1 MQPSA
6 ILTAGRLRGPRPP
19 TRRAEPVGMPLPH
32 LRYESIAPVMIVER
46 VEPTRDFFR
55 DRLGFTQT
63 AVVTHDDALGF
74 AMLEKDGV
82 TVMIQSHASV
92 IDDVGHDAA
101 RAVNETISGR
111 GAVGLFISVS
121 DVELVVPQIA
131 DADVIVALRKTFY
144 GMHEITVREPGGH
157 AVTFASRLPQ

>member
-1 MQPSA
+1 
-6 ILTAGRLRGPRPP
+6 
-19 TRRAEPVGMPLPH
+19 MPLPH
-32 LRYESIAPVMIVER
+32 LRYESIAPVLIVER

-101 RAVNETISGR
+101 RAVNETLSGR
-111 GAVGLFISVS
+111 GAATLFISVS
-121 DVELVVPQIA
+121 DVELVVPAIA
-131 DADVIVALRKTFY
+131 DADVVVPLRKTFY

-157 AVTFASRLPQ
+157 AVTFASRLPHTSTSSV

>member
-1 MQPSA
+1 MSN
-6 ILTAGRLRGPRPP
+6 L
-19 TRRAEPVGMPLPH
+19 H
-32 LRYESIAPVMIVER
+32 LRYESIAPVLIVER
-46 VEPTRDFFR
+46 VAPTRDFFR

-63 AVVTHDDALGF
+63 TVIADGDEIGF

-82 TVMIQSHASV
+82 EVMIQSHASV
-92 IDDVGHDAA
+92 IEDVGHDAA

-111 GAVGLFISVS
+111 GAVGLYVTVS
-121 DVELVVPQIA
+121 NVDLVVPAVA
-131 DADVIVALRKTFY
+131 DADVIVPLRKTFY